1 MKSLATRI
9 AVASTLVVSLLAS
22 SLGPVYAQA
31 FTSYDSGVQVQ
42 NLQNTPGSVTLKS
55 YTETGQETTVVAADP
70 ISANGSNNYYGPTL
84 PLGEGFKGAMVVSA
98 DVQVAAIANINTPGF
113 AAAASYLAASEGT
126 TTVQLPL
133 LMQNNAGYNTWFAVQ
148 NTTNQDTTIN
158 IVYSSGLTLNNVELK
173 ANGVKTFSQ
182 KPGAGETHS
191 KPVFSAIITSGQP
204 IVAAVIEE
212 NDKQMLAYTGFT
224 GGAKFPVFPLVNT
237 NNIGLQTGIQILNF
251 GDVATEVTVTYTPAP
266 GANNGQA
273 CTETQTIPQKD
284 SRTFAL
290 HVFAPGESNAW
301 DQASN
306 CVDGARFVGSG
317 KVTVNSANTD
327 LTAIVNQSSKSD
339 STTVMAGAYGAFN
352 PDDATGKVVLPLM
365 LKNRGAAYKFWTG
378 FNIQNLSGTASTLTC
393 TYTKFG
399 SMSADLV
406 RTYDLPANGAAN
418 VLQNADPGLPEDYYG
433 SATCTTNPNVP
444 IVGVVNELSQTDP
457 NSERL
462 LVYEGANVD

>member
-1 MKSLATRI
+1 MKSFATRI
-9 AVASTLVVSLLAS
+9 AVASTLALSLLAS
-22 SLGPVYAQA
+22 SLGPVHAQA

-42 NLQNTPGSVTLKS
+42 NLENKPGSVTLKS
-55 YTETGQETTVVAADP
+55 YKEDGTETTVVPSDP
-70 ISANGSNNYYGPTL
+70 IGANGSNNYYGPTL
-84 PLGEGFKGAMVVSA
+84 PLGEGFKGSMVVSA

-113 AAAASYLAASEGT
+113 AAAASYLAASEGS

-133 LMQNNAGYNTWFAVQ
+133 LMKNNAGYNTWFAVQ
-148 NTTNQDTTIN
+148 NTAGVEATIN
-158 IVYSSGLTLNNVELK
+158 IAYSSGLNI
-173 ANGVKTFSQ
+173 NGQKIPPGAAKTFYQ
-182 KPGAGETHS
+182 KDENHS
-191 KPVFSAIITSGQP
+191 KPVFSAIITSDQP

-224 GGAKFPVFPLVNT
+224 GGSTAPVFPLVNT

-251 GDVATEVTVTYTPAP
+251 GGVPTDVTVTYTPAP
-266 GANNGQA
+266 GANNGQQ
-273 CTETQTIPQKD
+273 CTETQTIPSQD

-290 HVFAPGESNAW
+290 HVFALGESNAW

-306 CVDGARFVGSG
+306 CVDGARFVGSA
-317 KVTVNSANTD
+317 KVTTNSANTE

-339 STTVMAGAYGAFN
+339 STTVMAGAYGAFD
-352 PDDATGKVVLPLM
+352 PAAATGKVVLPLV

-378 FNIQNLSGTASTLTC
+378 FNIQNLSGTASTLQC

-418 VLQNADPGLPEDYYG
+418 VLQNADPDLPEDYYG

-444 IVGVVNELSQTDP
+444 VVGVVNELSQTDP
-457 NSERL
+457 ISERL
-462 LVYEGANVD
+462 LVYEGANID

>member
-84 PLGEGFKGAMVVSA
+84 PLGEGFKGSMVVSA

-113 AAAASYLAASEGT
+113 AAAASYLAASEGS

-133 LMQNNAGYNTWFAVQ
+133 LMKNNSGYNTWFAVQ
-148 NTTNQDTTIN
+148 NTAGTNATID
-158 IVYSSGLTLNNVELK
+158 IAYSSGLNVNDVVIPPN
-173 ANGVKTFSQ
+173 AAKTFYQ
-182 KPGAGETHS
+182 AQENHS
-191 KPVFSAIITSGQP
+191 KPVFSAIITSDQP
-204 IVAAVIEE
+204 IVAAAIIENPRE
-212 NDKQMLAYTGFT
+212 MLAYTGFT
-224 GGAKFPVFPLVNT
+224 SGSTNPVMPLINT
-237 NNIGLQTGIQILNF
+237 NNIGIQTGVQILNF
-251 GDVATEVTVTYTPAP
+251 GDVATNVTVTYTPAP

-290 HVFAPGESNAW
+290 YAFAPGETPGTGDDN
-301 DQASN
+301 SN
-306 CVDGARFVGSG
+306 CADGVRFVGSAA
-317 KVTVNSANTD
+317 VTANSANTE
-327 LTAIVNQSSKSD
+327 LTVIVNQSPIPGA
-339 STTVMAGAYGAFN
+339 TAIVAGSYGAFN